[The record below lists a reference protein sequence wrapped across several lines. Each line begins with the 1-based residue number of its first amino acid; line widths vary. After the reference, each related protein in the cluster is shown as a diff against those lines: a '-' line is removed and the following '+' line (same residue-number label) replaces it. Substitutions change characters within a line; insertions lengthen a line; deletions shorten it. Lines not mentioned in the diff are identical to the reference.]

1 MEMSREAA
9 GNLKDEFIHPW
20 ITFSMKG
27 EKIKDPMSISLSFH
41 YLLLLTNMLTF
52 NTGEIKWPFWHFA
65 KATMRKLLSL
75 KP

>member
-27 EKIKDPMSISLSFH
+27 EKIKDPM
-41 YLLLLTNMLTF
+41 
-52 NTGEIKWPFWHFA
+52 
-65 KATMRKLLSL
+65 
-75 KP
+75 

>member
-27 EKIKDPMSISLSFH
+27 EETKDPMSISLSFQ
-41 YLLLLTNMLTF
+41 YLLSLTSMLTL
-52 NTGEIKWPFWHFA
+52 NIGEIKWPFWHFA
-65 KATMRKLLSL
+65 KATTRKLLIL

>member
-9 GNLKDEFIHPW
+9 GNLNDELIHPW

-27 EKIKDPMSISLSFH
+27 EKIKDPMSISLSFQ
-41 YLLLLTNMLTF
+41 YLLSRTSMLSL
-52 NTGEIKWPFWHFA
+52 NIGEIKWPFWHFA
-65 KATMRKLLSL
+65 KATTRKLLIL